1 MNEQKPN
8 PAREWDG
15 KYLVHSM
22 FLTIQGEGP
31 FSGEGAVFV
40 RLAGCN
46 IQCPF
51 CDTEYSD
58 IRGRGEATAQQ
69 IVNEIGAFIGV
80 TATTLVV
87 ITGGE
92 PFRQDLTE
100 LVAACWLA
108 GYRVQIETNGTMTPS
123 DEFKRLVDDNLT
135 LRPLG
140 VVVSPKAH
148 YVDPW
153 IEAHAIA
160 FKYVLS
166 WDSLSSE
173 DGLPI
178 SVLGRAGKQV
188 ARPHPGFAL
197 PIYIQPADM
206 GDDTTVTRLNKDA
219 VVNSA
224 IRYGYRAQLQ
234 IHKNFGVE

>member
-1 MNEQKPN
+1 MNEQKPI

-31 FSGEGAVFV
+31 LSGEGAVFV

-58 IRGRGEATAQQ
+58 IRGGGEATALQ
-69 IVNEIGAFIGV
+69 IVSEIGRLIGV

-100 LVAACWLA
+100 LVAKCWEA
-108 GYRVQIETNGTMTPS
+108 GYRVQIETNGTMAPS
-123 DEFKRLVDDNLT
+123 DEFKTLVNNAVA

-140 VVVSPKAH
+140 IVVSPKAH

-166 WDSLSSE
+166 WDSLAPE

-178 SVLGRAGKQV
+178 SALGRAGKQV

-206 GDDTTVTRLNKDA
+206 GDDTTVTQLNKAA